1 MDSSCVNYQDSTTR
15 VVGCQEVDTPGGR
28 KGCIISSVPI
38 RLKRVYD
45 PPSPSDGVRVLVDR
59 LWPRGLKKED
69 AALDRWDR
77 DIAPSNELRKE
88 FGHDHSRWDEFKARY
103 FAELDANPEPV
114 KRLAREARKG
124 TLTLLYAARDTEKN
138 NAVALREYLQKAN
151 R

>member
-1 MDSSCVNYQDSTTR
+1 M
-15 VVGCQEVDTPGGR
+15 
-28 KGCIISSVPI
+28 PI

-45 PPSPSDGVRVLVDR
+45 PPSSADGLRVLVDR
-59 LWPRGLKKED
+59 LWPRGMKKEE

-88 FGHDHSRWDEFKARY
+88 LGHDHARWDEFRARY

-114 KRLAREARKG
+114 EQLAREARKG
-124 TLTLLYAARDTEKN
+124 TVTLLFAARDTEKN
-138 NAVALREYLQKAN
+138 NAVALREYLQKVN